1 MPSSAAQASEL
12 RESRSLAALPGTDE
26 IRGNIINGWMDGWMD
41 ILVGWMDPPPTTID
55 DRAHTLRTLFRNN
68 VVLLSV
74 RIILFSGDEQRKER
88 I

>member
-26 IRGNIINGWMDGWMD
+26 IRGNIINGWMDGW
-41 ILVGWMDPPPTTID
+41 IYWMDPPPTTID

>member
-1 MPSSAAQASEL
+1 
-12 RESRSLAALPGTDE
+12 
-26 IRGNIINGWMDGWMD
+26 
-41 ILVGWMDPPPTTID
+41 MDPPPTTID